1 MDAHEKRVKIRLI
14 KLSEFSLISFD
25 NWSQNEMDAMRMMEL
40 TNVAGDQKCGN
51 SIDGVHLFLNDLP
64 FKSYFCPYNGMPPH
78 PLSVPTLKVSISSV
92 VSFHTRYNY
101 SNSIHSSI

>member
-64 FKSYFCPYNGMPPH
+64 FKSYFCPYNGMPAPS
-78 PLSVPTLKVSISSV
+78 LICSNFKSVDFIGGFIPYKI
-92 VSFHTRYNY
+92 
-101 SNSIHSSI
+101 

>member
-40 TNVAGDQKCGN
+40 TNVA
-51 SIDGVHLFLNDLP
+51 I
-64 FKSYFCPYNGMPPH
+64 KSVGIQSMACIYF
-78 PLSVPTLKVSISSV
+78 
-92 VSFHTRYNY
+92 
-101 SNSIHSSI
+101 